1 MENVQLNDVRHSWD
15 IQTSGTAL
23 NTLQD
28 ISSGGNYPHD
38 GMFSI
43 IPNSS
48 TIQST
53 NEIKSGQTVNLLIK
67 LGVDDSDILL
77 NKGIRVFLN
86 IGSIHLVEF
95 LIESGNAR

>member
-1 MENVQLNDVRHSWD
+1 PHFWD
-15 IQTSGTAL
+15 IQTSGIAL

-28 ISSGGNYPHD
+28 ISSGGNYPSD

-48 TIQST
+48 TIQSIS
-53 NEIKSGQTVNLLIK
+53 NEIKSGETVNLLIK
-67 LGVDDSDILL
+67 LGDDDSDILL

-86 IGSIHLVEF
+86 IGSINLVEF